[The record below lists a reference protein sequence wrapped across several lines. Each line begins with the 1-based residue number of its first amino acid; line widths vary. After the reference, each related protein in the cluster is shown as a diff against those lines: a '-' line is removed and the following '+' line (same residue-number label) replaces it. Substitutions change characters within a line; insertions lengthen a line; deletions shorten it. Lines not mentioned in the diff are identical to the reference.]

1 MEAYPNF
8 KPGDTDEFYSRF
20 PQGDQTCINDFC
32 LYCKVSCNER
42 KVKDIRRIL
51 IQFRHITGT
60 SIGNISLLDLRRFL
74 VLLNQSKKELWTKHD
89 IKAYLKRFLK
99 WRFKNWSERFDG
111 LRELRGERTG
121 VNEKKI
127 NAKTLLKKDEIQTIM
142 EREQN
147 FEIKTFFISL
157 YESGMRPSELRT
169 LKWQDITFNVD
180 AEVSEINVFMTKNKK
195 AKTTFIKEATFYL
208 RRLQYGATSEYIFPS
223 RENKETPISDNT
235 ATRWIN
241 GLGRHI
247 GRRIYPY
254 LLRHTRA
261 QELYTLVDENKLA
274 ERVVQKFL
282 GHSKSMMEIYSKLN
296 TKVLKEAVTKTI
308 YKLTELPEE
317 KKHELE
323 LKIDLLLRKNEI
335 LTQYFPAIS
344 ELFAADPTI
353 EELVLE
359 LKRRNGTGK

>member
-1 MEAYPNF
+1 MESYPDF
-8 KPGDTDEFYSRF
+8 KPGEAGQLYLSFSES
-20 PQGDQTCINDFC
+20 DQTHISDFF
-32 LYCKVSCNER
+32 LYCKASCNER
-42 KVKDIRRIL
+42 KAKDIRRIL

-60 SIGNISLLDLRRFL
+60 GLDNLTISDLRRFL
-74 VLLNQSKKELWTKHD
+74 VLLNQSRKEPWTKHD

-99 WRFKNWSERFDG
+99 WRFKDWSERFDG

-147 FEIKTFFISL
+147 FEIKTFFIAL

-169 LKWQDITFNVD
+169 LKWQDVAFNID
-180 AEVSEINVFMTKNKK
+180 ADVSEINVFMTKNKT

-208 RRLQYGATSEYIFPS
+208 RRLQFGATSDYIFPS
-223 RENKETPISDNT
+223 RENNNVPISDNT

-241 GLGRHI
+241 TLGRHI

-274 ERVVQKFL
+274 ERIVQKFL

-308 YKLTELPEE
+308 YKVAELPEE

-335 LTQYFPAIS
+335 LTQHFPAIS
-344 ELFAADPTI
+344 ELFATDSTI

-359 LKRRNGTGK
+359 LKRRNGTGR